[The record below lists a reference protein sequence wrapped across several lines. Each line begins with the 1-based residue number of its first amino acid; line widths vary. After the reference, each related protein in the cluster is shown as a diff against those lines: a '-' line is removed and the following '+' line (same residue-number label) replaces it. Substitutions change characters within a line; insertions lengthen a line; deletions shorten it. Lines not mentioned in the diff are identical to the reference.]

1 MTHRL
6 DTIPLPADKARCHP
20 KACSQKMTCARYLA
34 AIPKHGAAMQ
44 DFSLG
49 AGVWCMAYISLQ
61 SIKDSAKIKPVA
73 PAKDWIGNA

>member
-1 MTHRL
+1 
-6 DTIPLPADKARCHP
+6 
-20 KACSQKMTCARYLA
+20 
-34 AIPKHGAAMQ
+34 MQ